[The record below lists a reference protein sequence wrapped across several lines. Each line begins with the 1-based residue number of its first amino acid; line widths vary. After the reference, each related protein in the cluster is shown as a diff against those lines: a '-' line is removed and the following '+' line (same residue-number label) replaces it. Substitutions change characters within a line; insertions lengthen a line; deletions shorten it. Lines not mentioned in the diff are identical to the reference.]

1 MATEPEFHKAE
12 EERDGEAPIHGDIL
26 ESILSHVPLIDL
38 VPVLQV
44 SKSWNRAVSSS
55 LAHLN
60 PIKPWLMVYTHTS
73 RAPHVINTHAY
84 DPRSR
89 AWVQMR
95 EPSAVRPTVASLRS
109 SHSSLLYMLSSTAL
123 AFSFDPIHLTWHHAD
138 APRVCRT
145 DPIVALVG
153 HHIVVAGGVCEFE
166 DDPLAVEIYDLRRR
180 TWDTC
185 ESMPAILKGSAT
197 STWLS
202 VAVVGHRMHVTEK
215 ISGVTHTF
223 HPEKNTWQGPY
234 DLRPDQ
240 SVYSIVNGTLRD
252 RVIVA
257 GLVGE
262 AAEVKSVKLWE
273 VRGEWGPESKLRCEE
288 MCEMPKEMVKKVKGE
303 GGLVSSIS
311 MSTTGD
317 SVYIYNPSEPEWV
330 MGCEIVNGICKWESV
345 ENEAVK
351 DGGRLQ
357 RMVVGVGDVRMEDLQ
372 KGLKEN
378 RSFALKQR
386 NQKVNLVR

>member
-1 MATEPEFHKAE
+1 
-12 EERDGEAPIHGDIL
+12 
-26 ESILSHVPLIDL
+26 
-38 VPVLQV
+38 
-44 SKSWNRAVSSS
+44 
-55 LAHLN
+55 
-60 PIKPWLMVYTHTS
+60 MVYTHTS

-123 AFSFDPIHLTWHHAD
+123 AFSSRPHPSHL
-138 APRVCRT
+138 APRRRPARVSNGSNCR
-145 DPIVALVG
+145 PRGSPHRRSWRSVRVRG
-153 HHIVVAGGVCEFE
+153 RPF
-166 DDPLAVEIYDLRRR
+166 AVEIYDLRRR

-223 HPEKNTWQGPY
+223 HPETNTWQGPY

-257 GLVGE
+257 G
-262 AAEVKSVKLWE
+262 W
-273 VRGEWGPESKLRCEE
+273 
-288 MCEMPKEMVKKVKGE
+288 
-303 GGLVSSIS
+303 
-311 MSTTGD
+311 
-317 SVYIYNPSEPEWV
+317 
-330 MGCEIVNGICKWESV
+330 
-345 ENEAVK
+345 
-351 DGGRLQ
+351 
-357 RMVVGVGDVRMEDLQ
+357 
-372 KGLKEN
+372 
-378 RSFALKQR
+378 
-386 NQKVNLVR
+386 